1 LDRASWRAAACVSEA
16 GKEGTRAGDASAL
29 MPLLL
34 DAGVLYAMV
43 DRKDAWHTPVVEYL
57 TGRGASLLAPV
68 TILPEAAYLVR
79 TRLGGSEELK
89 FIEGFVNGG
98 VAIEPL
104 KAADLSRSF
113 ELMIKYPQ
121 LGFADSTVVAMAER
135 LVLDTI
141 VTTDRRH
148 FRLVRPAHVK
158 QFTLV
163 P

>member
-1 LDRASWRAAACVSEA
+1 
-16 GKEGTRAGDASAL
+16 

-43 DRKDAWHTPVVEYL
+43 DRKDAWHRPVVEYVNEH
-57 TGRGASLLAPV
+57 RPSLLAPV

-79 TRLGGSEELK
+79 TRLGASLEVTLMQ
-89 FIEGFVNGG
+89 GFVDGE

-104 KAADLSRSF
+104 KGPDVARAV
-113 ELMIKYPQ
+113 ELMAKYRE
-121 LGFADSTVVAMAER
+121 LGFVDSTIVAMAER
-135 LVLDTI
+135 LSLTTI
-141 VTTDRRH
+141 ATTDRRH
-148 FRLVRPAHVK
+148 FSVVRPAHTR

>member
-1 LDRASWRAAACVSEA
+1 
-16 GKEGTRAGDASAL
+16 

-43 DRKDAWHTPVVEYL
+43 DRKDAWHAPVVAYL
-57 TGRGASLLAPV
+57 KEISAHLLAPV
-68 TILPEAAYLVR
+68 TILPEAAYLVQ
-79 TRLGGSEELK
+79 TRLGASEELK
-89 FIEGFVNGG
+89 LIEGFVNGG

-104 KAADLSRSF
+104 KAGDLTRAF
-113 ELMIKYPQ
+113 ELMARYPR

-135 LVLDTI
+135 LALTTI
-141 VTTDRRH
+141 ATTDRRH
-148 FRLVRPAHVK
+148 FKLVRPAHVK